1 MNDPLWQKIKSAA
14 AELAWPPLTR
24 GPAATLELLAR
35 QLEATQ
41 WLAQNEIE
49 QRQCAQLEKLA
60 HHAMQHSPFFAARMK
75 TAGLRASALCVRE
88 NLARLPLLTRRDLQR
103 GTDVYCTQVPADHQ
117 PVREARTSGSTGEP
131 VVVRRTSIS
140 QLFWLAITLREF
152 FWHERA
158 FDLRF
163 SAVRPSFPAHV
174 IRQDWGAPASLL
186 FETGPSQLIP
196 ITTDI
201 AQLAAWLAEFS
212 PHVLIVYPNVLEGL
226 IAHFGKDAA
235 ALPDLKLIRS
245 ISETLSPRLRE
256 EARAFFGAR
265 VVDNYS
271 SQEAGVIAVQCPD
284 ADIYHIMSESLIVEV
299 VDERGRACAQ
309 GETGRVVLT
318 DLHNFATPL
327 IRYDIGDYAERGGVC
342 SCGRGLPTLKRVL
355 GRARHLIL
363 MPDGTRHWPLVGFA
377 RFRDVAPVAQYQLIQ
392 TGREEIEVR
401 LVVETPLSAAQ
412 KSDLCAVI
420 RETLGFAF
428 ALSFVYFETKIPR
441 GPRGK
446 FEEFVCKV

>member
-1 MNDPLWQKIKSAA
+1 M
-14 AELAWPPLTR
+14 
-24 GPAATLELLAR
+24 
-35 QLEATQ
+35 
-41 WLAQNEIE
+41 
-49 QRQCAQLEKLA
+49 
-60 HHAMQHSPFFAARMK
+60 
-75 TAGLRASALCVRE
+75 
-88 NLARLPLLTRRDLQR
+88 
-103 GTDVYCTQVPADHQ
+103 PADHQ

-256 EARAFFGAR
+256 EASAFFGAR

-299 VDERGRACAQ
+299 VDEGAAPARKAKRLGRADRPAQ
-309 GETGRVVLT
+309 FR
-318 DLHNFATPL
+318 DAANPL
-327 IRYDIGDYAERGGVC
+327 RHRRLCRGGGVC

-446 FEEFVCKV
+446 FEEFVCKVEPGWPLGFWMIGNAVIFETALRGRSYEQRRDSQITKYRITRYGG